1 MLNRKERK
9 ETAKRRRVNV
19 LINIS
24 LRISAK
30 KLCDPLR

>member
-9 ETAKRRRVNV
+9 EIAKIRRGNV

-24 LRISAK
+24 LRNSAK
-30 KLCDPLR
+30 KLCGPLR